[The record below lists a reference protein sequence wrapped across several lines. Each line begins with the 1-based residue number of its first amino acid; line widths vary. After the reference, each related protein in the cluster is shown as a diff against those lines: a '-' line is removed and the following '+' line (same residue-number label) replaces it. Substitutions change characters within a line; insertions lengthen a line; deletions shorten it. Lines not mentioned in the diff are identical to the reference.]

1 MTFAAISAALVA
13 ATAITLAGTQGGGTV
28 DDRLR
33 VTARSHASVSVT
45 WPKRRAA
52 TRYRVYR
59 DGLLVGV
66 TARTTFTDVM
76 LWPATGYRYR
86 VEAWS
91 RSSRVGTARSSGRV
105 RTRALPQSGF
115 PSPFGPASL
124 WNRPLAANS
133 AVHPNNDALIAN
145 WAGRYLRNPNM
156 TLRAYGVPVAEAR
169 GSDPRYLV
177 PCTEYE
183 CTLGAYGPFRIPLT
197 AKADPGDDGH
207 LAVHDPATRRE
218 WGMWQA
224 SYDAARGRW
233 SASAGAAV
241 SLAGNGIAR
250 AGRASGNAA
259 NFPLLGGLIRPEEIS
274 QGRIRHPLVFGQ
286 PGIGPGRPVCPA
298 TANVATTR
306 DSLALREGT
315 LLQLDP
321 AVDVASLD
329 LPPWQRTV
337 ARALQEYGMYLRD
350 NSGTLTVYAENP
362 VARGYDAWAKVG
374 LQGESTGFSSAFPWR
389 RMRVIAAANC

>member
-1 MTFAAISAALVA
+1 MTLAAVLAALVA
-13 ATAITLAGTQGGGTV
+13 ATAITLAGTQGGRDV

-33 VTARSHASVSVT
+33 VTARSHASVSVM
-45 WPKRRAA
+45 WPKRRGA

-59 DGLLVGV
+59 DGLLVGE

-86 VEAWS
+86 VDAWS
-91 RSSRVGTARSSGRV
+91 RNKRVGAARSSGRV
-105 RTRALPQSGF
+105 RTRALPKSGF
-115 PSPFGPASL
+115 PSPFGPASI
-124 WNRPLAANS
+124 WNRPLAENS
-133 AVHPNNDALIAN
+133 PVHPNSDALIAN

-156 TLRAYGVPVAEAR
+156 TLRAYGVPVAEVR
-169 GSDPRYLV
+169 RSDPRYLV
-177 PCTEYE
+177 PCTQYE
-183 CTLGAYGPFRIPLT
+183 CTLSAFGPFRIPVT
-197 AKADPGDDGH
+197 AKPDPGDDGH
-207 LAVHDPATRRE
+207 LAVHDPAARRE
-218 WGMWQA
+218 WGMWEA
-224 SYDAARGRW
+224 SYDAEAGRW

-250 AGRASGNAA
+250 GGRASGNAA

-274 QGRIRHPLVFGQ
+274 YGRIKHPLVFGQ

-306 DSLALREGT
+306 DPLALREGT

-321 AVDVASLD
+321 AVDVAALG

-350 NSGTLTVYAENP
+350 NAGTLTVYAENP
-362 VARGYDAWAKVG
+362 VSRGYDAWARVG
-374 LQGESTGFSSAFPWR
+374 LRGESTGFSSAFPWR
-389 RMRVIAAANC
+389 RMRVIAAGNC